1 MEFKSIKEY
10 VKNII
15 ASFPI
20 DDFKNISI
28 DYLDS
33 ELFSFSIETIPD
45 IKVITKYVDG
55 ATLEQFKFMII
66 SNRLYS
72 NNDRIMLD
80 NAGFFEVFSDWIENL
95 KLIKPKELNINP
107 IKFETLGHVFIHD
120 NDSEKARYTQEIRLI
135 YIKKRQIT

>member
-1 MEFKSIKEY
+1 MEFNSIKEY

-15 ASFPI
+15 SSFPI

-80 NAGFFEVFSDWIENL
+80 NAGVFEVFSDWIENL

>member
-1 MEFKSIKEY
+1 MEFNSIKEY

-15 ASFPI
+15 SSFPI

-80 NAGFFEVFSDWIENL
+80 NAGVFEVFSDWIENL

-135 YIKKRQIT
+135 YIKKKQIT

>member
-15 ASFPI
+15 SSFPI
-20 DDFKNISI
+20 DDFKNVSI
-28 DYLDS
+28 DYLSND
-33 ELFSFSIETIPD
+33 LFSFSIETIPD

-55 ATLEQFKFMII
+55 STMEQFKFMVI

-72 NNDRIMLD
+72 NNDRIMIE
-80 NAGFFEVFSDWIENL
+80 NAGIFEKFSDWIENL
-95 KLIKPKELNINP
+95 KLPSLKESNINP

-120 NDSEKARYTQEIRLI
+120 NDIEKARYTQEIRLI